1 MRRSL
6 AVLVVSALI
15 VAGCSDGGDEP
26 SDLGEAETTTTLPTW
41 NPQPGQLPF
50 EEPQQIP
57 AQAGNVAVTL
67 DVKAQTIMVS
77 GQPLAATPF
86 EATPAGGTKLVP
98 KIDGPTIH
106 VSPGGT
112 ITVTFVNDLTNDTN
126 IHYHG
131 LHVSPLDKSD
141 NVFRTFAPKTTHESV
156 VNLPANHPA
165 GTYWYHVHYHGDTQ
179 LQVNGG
185 LSGMLIVD
193 GVEAA
198 LPPELQGIPQRQL
211 ALREVYTAGG
221 AVPQTSLAGTTTTR
235 LVNGIL
241 TPNAELGQ
249 NQAELWRLA
258 AIGPDKSYYLQLTGH
273 QFIVVAEDGNPLFN
287 GPAPPVASLVL
298 PPGKRFDAIVVGSG
312 TPGDYQLTST
322 DSAPPV
328 TASNPLYT
336 LANVK
341 VVPANAVAPG
351 EGTITINAPDDGLRD
366 DWSAIVPDAE
376 RTFTFMLGTPPAT
389 TTTTAGATTTS
400 TAPAPVGVCP
410 TPPATQSGTNWM
422 INGQV
427 FDPDRLDVAVRIGT
441 YERWTLCNVSTA
453 IHPFHIHVNEFQV
466 VSVNGVASTP
476 QGTED
481 VVQIPASYTNG
492 AGQLVAGQVVIMNHF
507 TDFNGWFVFHCH
519 ILAHEDSGMMQSI
532 EVLLPGETPKPPPH
546 ELGSA
551 PHSRVVQVG

>member
-6 AVLVVSALI
+6 AILAVSALV
-15 VAGCSDGGDEP
+15 VAGCSDSGDEP
-26 SDLGEAETTTTLPTW
+26 SDLGEAETTTTLPAW

-198 LPPELQGIPQRQL
+198 LPPELPGDP
-211 ALREVYTAGG
+211 AAPAGVAGG
-221 AVPQTSLAGTTTTR
+221 LHRRRRRPPDEPVRDDHHPAGERHPHAERGDWVRTSPSCGA
-235 LVNGIL
+235 
-241 TPNAELGQ
+241 
-249 NQAELWRLA
+249 W
-258 AIGPDKSYYLQLTGH
+258 
-273 QFIVVAEDGNPLFN
+273 
-287 GPAPPVASLVL
+287 PP
-298 PPGKRFDAIVVGSG
+298 
-312 TPGDYQLTST
+312 
-322 DSAPPV
+322 SAPTRP
-328 TASNPLYT
+328 
-336 LANVK
+336 
-341 VVPANAVAPG
+341 
-351 EGTITINAPDDGLRD
+351 
-366 DWSAIVPDAE
+366 
-376 RTFTFMLGTPPAT
+376 T
-389 TTTTAGATTTS
+389 TCS
-400 TAPAPVGVCP
+400 
-410 TPPATQSGTNWM
+410 
-422 INGQV
+422 
-427 FDPDRLDVAVRIGT
+427 
-441 YERWTLCNVSTA
+441 
-453 IHPFHIHVNEFQV
+453 
-466 VSVNGVASTP
+466 
-476 QGTED
+476 
-481 VVQIPASYTNG
+481 
-492 AGQLVAGQVVIMNHF
+492 
-507 TDFNGWFVFHCH
+507 
-519 ILAHEDSGMMQSI
+519 
-532 EVLLPGETPKPPPH
+532 
-546 ELGSA
+546 
-551 PHSRVVQVG
+551 